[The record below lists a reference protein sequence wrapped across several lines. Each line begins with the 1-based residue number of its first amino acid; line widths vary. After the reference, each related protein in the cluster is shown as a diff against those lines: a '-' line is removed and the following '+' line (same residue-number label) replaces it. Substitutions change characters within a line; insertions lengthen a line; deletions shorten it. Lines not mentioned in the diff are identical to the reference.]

1 MTASSSSATHSREAL
16 LAETPPEILAAAKER
31 LKDPDLF
38 KLILDDVHRLG
49 VAGERILVGTLYLV
63 GISRLLDE
71 TLAAIVQ
78 GPSSSGKSYLIEK
91 VSSLVPPEDVCRWTD
106 MTANALYYM
115 PPGGLEHK
123 LVVAGERK
131 RRQDEETATSTK
143 ALREMLSSGK
153 LSKSVV
159 VRVEAESLPRTV
171 QIEQQ
176 GPIAYLE
183 STTLSKIFD
192 EDANRCLLLTTDE
205 QPEQTRKIIR
215 REANRSNRPEDRA
228 SRDQIVR
235 VHHTLQRLLVPQP
248 VEIPYRQALAE
259 CFPHHRVEARR
270 AFPQVLRMIQASAL
284 LHQFQR
290 EISPVGIVA
299 NQDDYRL
306 TQVLLAEPLGR
317 SLGGALSAAVVR
329 FWNQLRKLDLEIFTA
344 PEVAKALGVNEH
356 TARDHLHLLHAE
368 GVVELIEQNRG
379 RVPAKWG
386 MDRDATLAITGRDIL
401 PEWKD
406 LVGLS
411 EKAVDSPPPDIN
423 PVGDEG

>member
-1 MTASSSSATHSREAL
+1 MTEPAHESPKSREEL
-16 LAETPPEILAAAKER
+16 LAETPPEIVSLARDR
-31 LKDPDLF
+31 LHHPDLF
-38 KLILDDVHRLG
+38 ESILDDVRLIG
-49 VAGERILVGTLYLV
+49 VAGERKLVGTLYLV

-115 PPGGLEHK
+115 PAGALQHK

-131 RRQDEETATSTK
+131 RRQDDETATSTK
-143 ALREMLSSGK
+143 ALREMLSSGR

-159 VRVEAESLPRTV
+159 VRVDADALPRTV

-183 STTLSKIFD
+183 STTLTKIFD

-205 QPEQTRKIIR
+205 QPEQTRKIIL
-215 REANRSNRPEDRA
+215 READRISSTEDRTA
-228 SRDQIVR
+228 RERITL
-235 VHHTLQRLLVPQP
+235 VHHTLQRHLIPQP
-248 VEIPYRQALAE
+248 VEIPYRRQLAHL
-259 CFPHHRVEARR
+259 FPHHRVEARR

-290 EISPVGIVA
+290 ELSVEGIVA
-299 NQDDYRL
+299 NQDDYELARS
-306 TQVLLAEPLGR
+306 LLSESLGR

-329 FWNQLRKLDLEIFTA
+329 FWEKLRQLDLEVFTA
-344 PEVAKALGVNEH
+344 REVAKSLGINEH
-356 TARDHLHLLHAE
+356 TARDHLRLLQDE
-368 GVVELIEQNRG
+368 GVVDLIELHRG
-379 RVPAKWG
+379 CVPSKWT
-386 MDRDATLAITGRDIL
+386 MDRGASLPHSVRSIL
-401 PEWKD
+401 PTWEE

-411 EKAVDSPPPDIN
+411 EKVANSPAPDIN
-423 PVGDEG
+423 QTESGG

>member
-1 MTASSSSATHSREAL
+1 MTEPAHEPPQSREEL
-16 LAETPPEILAAAKER
+16 LAETPSEILAAAKER
-31 LKDPDLF
+31 LNGPDLF
-38 KLILDDVHRLG
+38 ESILDDVRLLG
-49 VAGERILVGTLYLV
+49 VAGERKLVGTLYLV

-91 VSSLVPPEDVCRWTD
+91 LSRLVPPEEVCRWTD
-106 MTANALYYM
+106 MTSNALYYM

-131 RRQDEETATSTK
+131 RRQDDETATGTK
-143 ALREMLSSGK
+143 ALREMLSSGR

-159 VRVEAESLPRTV
+159 VRIEADALPRTIR
-171 QIEQQ
+171 IEQQ

-205 QPEQTRKIIR
+205 QPEQTRRIIR
-215 REANRSNRPEDRA
+215 GEANRSNRPEDRFA
-228 SRDQIVR
+228 RDQIVQF
-235 VHHTLQRLLVPQP
+235 HHTLQRLLVPQP

-290 EISPVGIVA
+290 EVSAGGIVA
-299 NQDDYRL
+299 NEFDYQL
-306 TQVLLAEPLGR
+306 AHSLLSEPLGR
-317 SLGGALSAAVVR
+317 SLGGALSAAAVR
-329 FWNQLRKLDLEIFTA
+329 FWEQLRKLDLEIFTA
-344 PEVAKALGVNEH
+344 PETAKTLGINEH
-356 TARDHLHLLHAE
+356 TARDHLHLLHEA

-379 RVPAKWG
+379 RIPSKWA
-386 MDRDATLAITGRDIL
+386 MDREGTLSRSARSVL
-401 PEWKD
+401 PTWEE
-406 LVGLS
+406 LVGLL
-411 EKAVDSPPPDIN
+411 EKAGNSTVPDIN
-423 PVGDEG
+423 QVEIGS

>member
-1 MTASSSSATHSREAL
+1 MTVPTSSVTPSREEL
-16 LAETPPEILAAAKER
+16 LAKTPSEILATAKER
-31 LKDPDLF
+31 LEDPDLF
-38 KLILDDVHRLG
+38 ESILDDVQQLG
-49 VAGERILVGTLYLV
+49 VAGERKLVGTLYLV

-131 RRQDEETATSTK
+131 RRQDDETATGTK
-143 ALREMLSSGK
+143 ALREMLSSGR

-159 VRVEAESLPRTV
+159 VRKEADSLPRTV
-171 QIEQQ
+171 QIEQP

-192 EDANRCLLLTTDE
+192 EDANRCLILTTNE
-205 QPEQTRKIIR
+205 QPEQTQQIILG
-215 REANRSNRPEDRA
+215 EANRSNRPEDRD
-228 SRDQIVR
+228 SRERIVQ
-235 VHHTLQRLLVPQP
+235 VHHTLQRLLIPRP
-248 VEIPYRQALAE
+248 VEIPYLRPLAKQ
-259 CFPHHRVEARR
+259 FPHQRVEARR
-270 AFPQVLRMIQASAL
+270 AFPQVKRMIQASAL

-290 EISPVGIVA
+290 EMSTVGIVA

-306 TQVLLAEPLGR
+306 TQGLLAEPLGR
-317 SLGGALSAAVVR
+317 SLGGELSGAVVR
-329 FWNQLRKLDLEIFTA
+329 FWKQLRKLDLEIFTA
-344 PEVAKALGVNEH
+344 PEVAKALEINEH
-356 TARDHLHLLHAE
+356 TARDHLHLLHEE

-379 RVPAKWG
+379 RVPSKWG

-411 EKAVDSPPPDIN
+411 EKAVNSPPPDIN
-423 PVGDEG
+423 PVGNEG